1 MAVLVGSMQTQYF
14 VFTGIPT
21 ISTVNCELSLAM
33 NGFWKKRTVPET
45 PAGTAVVRVDMVA
58 VAIWKTPKLMR
69 YLLEKSVQSLH
80 QPTSFSP
87 CCRLVIVGVSCTSL
101 HASIGH
107 REVGLG
113 SNSANQEKKRD
124 PVKFLLFS
132 SGGSIDENSYMR
144 THI

>member
-1 MAVLVGSMQTQYF
+1 MQTQYF

-69 YLLEKSVQSLH
+69 YLLEKSVQSLY
-80 QPTSFSP
+80 QLVRFPNCQVGWAGNLTS
-87 CCRLVIVGVSCTSL
+87 ISL
-101 HASIGH
+101 LHFDLAVASSS
-107 REVGLG
+107 LG
-113 SNSANQEKKRD
+113 
-124 PVKFLLFS
+124 
-132 SGGSIDENSYMR
+132 
-144 THI
+144 